1 MPFNGASSSSS
12 TLPFNAIATMKGP
25 FASFR
30 RSSSEPAVST
40 SDDAGSTAPDS
51 SAAHSSFLA
60 EEPLRHS
67 QGLLR
72 SFLPSLGFSP
82 GRRKTLPDGAATATS
97 SLGSPPAGHPGGSQ
111 ISQSSTRGEEGGS
124 RGEITSTSPT
134 RKPSRESEPVPVHLS
149 PVAVTAPAAA
159 DAIITAVE
167 KKGSTTNSK
176 AAVSTG
182 VFEEKAYVW
191 ANKYRPSALNEFICN
206 RDQAMELRQM
216 VNADQFS
223 HLIFEGPP
231 GVGKKTMV
239 LATLRDAFGPE
250 NLEMKTELKK
260 FELKGEFIA
269 NIEVIRRRSSQ
280 HVEVN
285 LSDLH
290 GYEKH
295 VIMSLIHES
304 YIPSDRYDNC
314 DHTNVRVVVLHE
326 ADKLSTD
333 AQHYVCWLM
342 EKYKGCNKI
351 FFCCSDTSKLQ
362 IIKPICKIIKLQPP
376 SDNEIIEVL
385 EFIARQESID
395 LPHHMAKRFAENSK
409 HNLRQA
415 IRSFEA
421 SWNSNYS
428 LKENQDILTGWED
441 DIASIAKSIVD
452 EQSPKQ
458 LYIIRGKLKNLI
470 EYDVSPDFIFT
481 TLVVEL
487 KKHLDDQL
495 QAKIDD
501 LYREYKNW
509 DNMSFLDAIKHTSLE
524 HPEPSDLKRN
534 VRYFMRI
541 EEFIA
546 KFMSL
551 YKSATTKRVDGP

>member
-1 MPFNGASSSSS
+1 
-12 TLPFNAIATMKGP
+12 MKGS

-72 SFLPSLGFSP
+72 PFLPSLGFSP

-134 RKPSRESEPVPVHLS
+134 SKPSRESEPVPVHLS

-159 DAIITAVE
+159 DAIIAAVE

-250 NLEMKTELKK
+250 NLKMKTELKK

-458 LYIIRGKLKNLI
+458 GN
-470 EYDVSPDFIFT
+470 
-481 TLVVEL
+481 
-487 KKHLDDQL
+487 
-495 QAKIDD
+495 
-501 LYREYKNW
+501 
-509 DNMSFLDAIKHTSLE
+509 
-524 HPEPSDLKRN
+524 
-534 VRYFMRI
+534 
-541 EEFIA
+541 
-546 KFMSL
+546 
-551 YKSATTKRVDGP
+551 